1 MYLDE
6 VEKYFIKKRKKS
18 LIISPVDWTLIEKWY
33 NIGIPLRI
41 VKQGIDTSLENF
53 FTRHKNDGRTLNTIK
68 YCEPAVIEL
77 WQEYKENMIGES
89 KTSQKFDECG
99 YTLEKLKELKQN
111 LRNSAEY
118 LKSIQEKQ
126 VVGLLRVLYK
136 QINDIEKNLKQD
148 KIIVIDIEDKLH
160 SLNQKL
166 IKDAKQFV
174 PSEILK
180 KIEEEAKE
188 KLKKHKNKMS
198 QDAYSKTLDNII
210 NKKIE
215 EYFKL
220 PDMLM

>member
-6 VEKYFIKKRKKS
+6 VEKYFIKKRKKF
-18 LIISPVDWTLIEKWY
+18 LIISPGDWTLVEKWY

-41 VKQGIDTSLENF
+41 VKQGIDKSLGIF
-53 FTRHKNDGRTLNTIK
+53 FTRYKNDGRTLNTIK

-77 WQEYKENMIGES
+77 WQEYKENMVGES
-89 KTSQKFDECG
+89 KSSQKFDEFG

-111 LRNSAEY
+111 LKNSAEY

-126 VVGLLRVLYK
+126 IVELLRLLYK

-148 KIIVIDIEDKLH
+148 KITVIDIEDKLH

-166 IKDAKQFV
+166 IKDAKQYI

-180 KIEEEAKE
+180 KIKKEAGE
-188 KLKKHKNKMS
+188 KLKKYRNKMS
-198 QDAYSKTLDNII
+198 QDAYIKTLDNII
-210 NKKIE
+210 YKKIE